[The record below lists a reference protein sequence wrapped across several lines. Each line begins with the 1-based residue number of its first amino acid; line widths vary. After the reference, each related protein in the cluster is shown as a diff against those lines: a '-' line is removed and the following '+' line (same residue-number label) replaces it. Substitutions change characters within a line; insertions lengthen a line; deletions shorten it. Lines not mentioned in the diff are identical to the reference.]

1 SMSGTELDLATPGTI
16 EMVDESQRTALI
28 AVQGPAALG
37 VIAELAG
44 ESFSPPERFAITEAV
59 LDTIPTLVARTGY
72 TGEDGVEILCHVAKA
87 AALWRALLSF
97 PEVTPCGLGARD
109 TLRLEMGYPLH
120 GNDIDR
126 GVDPISAG
134 LGWVVPRDKTG
145 YVGFQAIARIRETGP
160 SIKLVALRVEGAI
173 PRHGYRV
180 LHDGTE
186 VGKVASGSFSPT
198 LSTGIATAYVPAAY
212 SEPGTVLQVAIRKK
226 FADAVV
232 TKPPFVK
239 QTSLSALQA

>member
-1 SMSGTELDLATPGTI
+1 
-16 EMVDESQRTALI
+16 
-28 AVQGPAALG
+28 
-37 VIAELAG
+37 
-44 ESFSPPERFAITEAV
+44 
-59 LDTIPTLVARTGY
+59 
-72 TGEDGVEILCHVAKA
+72 
-87 AALWRALLSF
+87 
-97 PEVTPCGLGARD
+97 
-109 TLRLEMGYPLH
+109 
-120 GNDIDR
+120 
-126 GVDPISAG
+126 G

-145 YVGFQAIARIRETGP
+145 YVGFEAIARIREAGP
-160 SIKLVALRVEGAI
+160 IAKLVALRVEGAI
-173 PRHGYRV
+173 PRHGYPV

-239 QTSLSALQA
+239 QTSLSAPKA